1 MREMMSMI
9 LEDILDEDLDEELG
23 YSRYDFQNKDTD
35 NSRNRYSKKT
45 MRTNYEDMDVAV
57 LEYK

>member
-1 MREMMSMI
+1 MI

-23 YSRYDFQNKDTD
+23 YSRYDSQNKDTD
-35 NSRNRYSKKT
+35 SSRNGYSKKT
-45 MRTNYEDMDVAV
+45 MRTSYEDMDVAV

>member
-23 YSRYDFQNKDTD
+23 YSRYDSQNKDTD
-35 NSRNRYSKKT
+35 SSRNGYSKKT
-45 MRTNYEDMDVAV
+45 MRTSYEDMDVAV

>member
-1 MREMMSMI
+1 MMSMI

-35 NSRNRYSKKT
+35 SSRNGYSKKT
-45 MRTNYEDMDVAV
+45 MRTSYEDMDVAV

>member
-1 MREMMSMI
+1 MMSMI

-23 YSRYDFQNKDTD
+23 YSR
-35 NSRNRYSKKT
+35 KT
-45 MRTNYEDMDVAV
+45 MRTSYEDMDVAV

>member
-35 NSRNRYSKKT
+35 SSRNGYSKKT
-45 MRTNYEDMDVAV
+45 MRTSYEDMDVAV

>member
-1 MREMMSMI
+1 MI

-35 NSRNRYSKKT
+35 SSRNGYSKKT
-45 MRTNYEDMDVAV
+45 MRTSYEDMDVAV